1 MKKFKNKENTTFY
14 FSLKI
19 MKIDHPLNFIFDLF
33 MHFHALFFVVTVK
46 VSQNFLGQFFVSL
59 FLDCFFYRKKLLKM
73 FWIFD

>member
-46 VSQNFLGQFFVSL
+46 VSQNFLGQFLSL
-59 FLDCFFYRKKLLKM
+59 Y
-73 FWIFD
+73 FWIVSFIEKIIEDVLDI